1 MELTVGKK
9 YRVTDQ
15 QGNCL
20 TMRAVSPY
28 NLEIV
33 HSYIVGYVGLD
44 LERFK
49 LGLDD
54 FRSGDLTITPID
66 DETTPKASAQPDD
79 QPLARYAALLE
90 MLQAITAGIYYPGD
104 QDGQGAFDPEQ
115 ALLHIRT
122 RLAAFEK
129 GSQQ

>member
-66 DETTPKASAQPDD
+66 DETAPKASAQPDD

-90 MLQAITAGIYYPGD
+90 MLQAITAGIYYRQPY
-104 QDGQGAFDPEQ
+104 GQGYFDPEQ
-115 ALLHIRT
+115 ALIHIGT

>member
-1 MELTVGKK
+1 MELIKGKK

-66 DETTPKASAQPDD
+66 DETTPQASAQPTVD
-79 QPLARYAALLE
+79 QARYAALLE
-90 MLQAITAGIYYPGD
+90 MLQAITAGIYYRHPY
-104 QDGQGAFDPEQ
+104 GQNHFDPEQ
-115 ALLHIRT
+115 AILHIRT

>member
-20 TMRAVSPY
+20 MMRAVSPY
-28 NLEIV
+28 NLKIV

-54 FRSGDLTITPID
+54 FRSGDLTITPIED
-66 DETTPKASAQPDD
+66 DPAPQASAQPDD

-90 MLQAITAGIYYPGD
+90 MLQAITAGIYYRGT
-104 QDGQGAFDPEQ
+104 DGPSAFDPEQ
-115 ALLHIRT
+115 AILHIRT
-122 RLAAFEK
+122 RLAAFAK
-129 GSQQ
+129 GSQ